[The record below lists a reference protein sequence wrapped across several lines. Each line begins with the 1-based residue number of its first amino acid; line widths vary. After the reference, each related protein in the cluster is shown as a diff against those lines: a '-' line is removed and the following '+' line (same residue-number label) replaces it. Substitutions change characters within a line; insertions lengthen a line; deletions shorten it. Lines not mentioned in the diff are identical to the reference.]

1 MTRFSFL
8 LKTAIRDSRKD
19 RAKLFMFMSSIILG
33 ISALVAINSFNYN
46 LVKDIDNQAA
56 TLLGADIA
64 ITGNRQLSDTQQ
76 AIVDSLDIEAEA
88 TETEL
93 FSMSYVPKTDAS
105 HFVRLKALEGQFP
118 FYGVLKT
125 EPASA
130 YHSFQNA
137 KEALVDYS
145 LMAEH
150 GLVIGD
156 SIKLG
161 TQIFMISGELQ
172 SAFGSIG
179 ISSSFAPTV
188 YIAKR
193 YLDSTDLVQPG
204 SIVDYAY
211 YYKLNDDVDA
221 DAWKEKYNKNFRDE
235 RLRIQTIEGQ
245 KENLDEAFSSLNNFL
260 NLIALVSLLLGCI
273 GVASSVLIYIKK
285 KIPSI
290 AILRC
295 LGMKGNHAFIIFLIQ
310 ITALGI
316 ASVIIGAIL
325 GAVIQKSLP
334 ILLQDFLPYQVDMSI
349 SWRAVMEGIVA
360 GSIITLLFSIAPLVG
375 IRKISPLRTL
385 RSSFEEDAAPID
397 PLQISIYVTIALS
410 LILFLFQLTK
420 DLKTALIFGA
430 GLLLSYVI
438 LFLISKLVIWASKHF
453 IPRQWN
459 FVFRQGLSNLYRP
472 NNQTL
477 TLLISI
483 GLGSA
488 ILTTLFIIQGLL
500 LSNVSSMDSGNQP
513 NMILYGIERHQTE
526 EVKSISAQYDLPI
539 IQDVPIVTMRL
550 AAWKGK
556 TRNEWLADTTR
567 KSSRWAIN
575 REARVTY
582 RNYLESD
589 EELIAGRFVGEVAS
603 GDSVFISLD
612 QGYAESLDVA
622 LNDELVW
629 NVQGTL
635 IKTYV
640 SSFRDIEF
648 RSMRTRFF
656 ILFPNGVL
664 ENAPQFNVI
673 VTKSPDPAVT
683 ASYRSAVVKA
693 LPNVSVVDLSMI
705 LSTLNDILSKVS
717 YVIKFMAA
725 FSILTGLIVL
735 ISSLML
741 SKFQRVKESVLLRT
755 LGASKN
761 QILKINATEYGL
773 LGGLSA
779 LTGIMIS
786 IVAAY
791 LLSKFQFEL
800 DFDLNWLPIIAIF
813 LLVTLIT
820 VIIGLLNSREVIIK
834 TPLEV
839 LRNEV

>member
-64 ITGNRQLSDTQQ
+64 ITGNRQLSDSQQ

-130 YHSFQNA
+130 YQSFQNA

-211 YYKLNDDVDA
+211 YYKLNDVVDA
-221 DAWKEKYNKNFRDE
+221 DAWKEKYNKAFRDE
-235 RLRIQTIEGQ
+235 SLRIQTIEGQ

-334 ILLQDFLPYQVDMSI
+334 ILLQDFLPYQVDMTI

-438 LFLISKLVIWASKHF
+438 LFIISKLVIWASKHF

-500 LSNVSSMDSGNQP
+500 LSNVSSMDSGSQP

-813 LLVTLIT
+813 ILVTLIT